1 MTFILGGFL
10 QSLNRS
16 LRTLLRP
23 FFLPPGSISLRPSHT
38 APPTSASTP
47 IKKLTPPAQTLSKY
61 AYDASGILATQ
72 FALNFTVAP
81 FMLLEVG
88 TSLAVWKSVGWY
100 GLYMTFLPILFFT
113 LGGSRLFKGQ
123 LKSRD
128 ARFRKKEERESDERE
143 KRERV
148 VWELEEER
156 KRVRRGEGVAS
167 MALDVEEMA
176 DEEDEK

>member
-1 MTFILGGFL
+1 
-10 QSLNRS
+10 
-16 LRTLLRP
+16 
-23 FFLPPGSISLRPSHT
+23 
-38 APPTSASTP
+38 
-47 IKKLTPPAQTLSKY
+47 
-61 AYDASGILATQ
+61 
-72 FALNFTVAP
+72 
-81 FMLLEVG
+81 
-88 TSLAVWKSVGWY
+88 
-100 GLYMTFLPILFFT
+100 MTFLPILFFQ
-113 LGGSRLFKGQ
+113 LGGSSLLKGQ

-167 MALDVEEMA
+167 MALDVEDMA

>member
-1 MTFILGGFL
+1 
-10 QSLNRS
+10 
-16 LRTLLRP
+16 
-23 FFLPPGSISLRPSHT
+23 
-38 APPTSASTP
+38 
-47 IKKLTPPAQTLSKY
+47 
-61 AYDASGILATQ
+61 
-72 FALNFTVAP
+72 
-81 FMLLEVG
+81 MLLEVG

-100 GLYMTFLPILFFT
+100 GLYMTFLPILFFQ
-113 LGGSRLFKGQ
+113 LGGSRLLKGQ